1 MPMPLK
7 PAPTIATESAV
18 SESRVTA
25 GTVTAASR
33 LVLARLPPPVLSS
46 ARTLAALAAAC
57 GAVAIGACG
66 GSSDEAASPLDGA
79 LGYLPQ
85 DAPFVVAIGTDPD
98 GEQLQAARTILDRF
112 PFGGQIEEQLDS
124 QLGGGGVDLQRD
136 VVPLLGNEFVV
147 GGTDAKAFV
156 DEGGGEDEFVGAIEA
171 SDGDR
176 LTELIERDEPE
187 QVGEVDGATLYE
199 DNDGDAFAIDGD
211 TLVVAGTRELLEG
224 ALAQRDADDRLTEEA
239 FDERV
244 DGLPEDAVVR
254 ATADL
259 QALIEAD
266 PETAPARDVEWVAAL
281 RDLGLS
287 ASLSD
292 DAIDLDF
299 RVATDGDLAE
309 EDLPLAAGGESPPVL
324 DADGEIGVGLRG
336 LAQIV
341 RFGESTAQTVDPA
354 GFGEYNTAKETIE
367 RRLDLSID
375 DDLLAQL
382 QGDLSVTLA
391 LGGDYGIRSQLED
404 PQGFED
410 TLARLAPV
418 LPDILESSAGGP
430 VELTRPGGGR
440 DLYELSTPSGSVAY
454 GVVDDTFVLANDALR
469 AASLAGVQTVTPAGA
484 EGSIALR
491 ADAEELATRVLAQL
505 GTSIPGGAL
514 GSSFV
519 LGPLG
524 EVTGSVATETDG
536 ITGNLRLTF
545 DG

>member
-7 PAPTIATESAV
+7 PAPTIATESV
-18 SESRVTA
+18 GLCPFVMA
-25 GTVTAASR
+25 GTAR
-33 LVLARLPPPVLSS
+33 EARLPPPVLRS
-46 ARTLAALAAAC
+46 ARTLAILAAVC
-57 GAVAIGACG
+57 GVVAFGGCG

-79 LGYLPQ
+79 LGYLPE

-98 GEQLQAARTILDRF
+98 GDQIQAARAILDRF

-124 QLGGGGVDLQRD
+124 QLGSGNVDLQRD

-147 GGTDAKAFV
+147 GVVDAKTFV
-156 DEGGGEDEFVGAIEA
+156 GDGEGEDEFVAAIQA
-171 SDGDR
+171 NDGER
-176 LTELIERDEPE
+176 LTELIERDGPE
-187 QVGEVDGATLYE
+187 EVGEVDGATLYE
-199 DNDGDAFAIDGD
+199 DSDGDAFAIDGE

-239 FDERV
+239 FGERV
-244 DGLPEDAVVR
+244 EGLPEDAAVR

-266 PETAPARDVEWVAAL
+266 PDTMPAREVAWVAAL
-281 RDLGLS
+281 RDFGVS
-287 ASLSD
+287 ASLSE

-299 RVATDGDLAE
+299 RIATDGDLAE

-324 DADGEIGVGLRG
+324 DADGELGIGLRG

-341 RFGESTAQTVDPA
+341 RFGESTAQTVDPSA
-354 GFGEYNTAKETIE
+354 FGEYNTAKETIE
-367 RRLDLSID
+367 RQLDLSID

-382 QGDLSVTLA
+382 EGDLSVTVA
-391 LGGDYGIRSQLED
+391 VGGDYGVRSQLED
-404 PQGFED
+404 PRAFED
-410 TLARLAPV
+410 TLERLAPV
-418 LPDILESSAGGP
+418 LPDILESSVGGP
-430 VELTRPGGGR
+430 VELRRPGGGR
-440 DLYELSTPSGSVAY
+440 ELYELSTPSGAVAY
-454 GVVDDTFVLANDALR
+454 GVVDDTFVLANDPRR
-469 AASLAGVQTVTPAGA
+469 AASLAGAPTVTPEGA

-491 ADAEELATRVLAQL
+491 ADAEELATQVLAQL

-514 GSSFV
+514 GSTFV